1 MARRVSHH
9 ELALMSL
16 YWIAIGY
23 LWSSLGALILPDLVQ
38 HLVGRPH
45 KGAAISIL
53 EAIGTIM
60 AVVWQPMAGA
70 ISDRWVSPFGRRRP
84 FIVAGTVGDVIFLAG
99 LALSGSYWVLVIFYF
114 LLQTASN
121 TAQGPY
127 QGLLP
132 DVVPHEQRGEASG
145 YYGVANLVGI
155 LAGTVGAG
163 ILLHNYGPSVAIAS
177 IAVLLTVTMLVTVIT
192 VPDLVKP
199 TRSQFESPWHAFV
212 DTFTLDL
219 RRYRDFGWLMAS
231 RLLILMGVVGL
242 QSFAFFYFSDVFFPN
257 DRKETTVATSI
268 LLGLVVLVGLIVTWP
283 AAKLSDRIGR
293 RWIVFAG
300 GMIGAAAT
308 VAIVFSHYQLLP
320 TGAVQPLAGAVHVP
334 FLAAQAVLLGLALGV
349 GFGAFLSVDWAFIT
363 DVIPPGEAG
372 RFMGFSNIATA
383 GSGIIARLCAGWLLD
398 YFNGGPRILGLPGG
412 YPVIFAIFAAWMIAG
427 SFLVLKVRESSR

>member
-1 MARRVSHH
+1 M
-9 ELALMSL
+9 
-16 YWIAIGY
+16 
-23 LWSSLGALILPDLVQ
+23 
-38 HLVGRPH
+38 
-45 KGAAISIL
+45 
-53 EAIGTIM
+53 
-60 AVVWQPMAGA
+60 
-70 ISDRWVSPFGRRRP
+70 
-84 FIVAGTVGDVIFLAG
+84 
-99 LALSGSYWVLVIFYF
+99 
-114 LLQTASN
+114 
-121 TAQGPY
+121 
-127 QGLLP
+127 
-132 DVVPHEQRGEASG
+132 
-145 YYGVANLVGI
+145 GI
-155 LAGTVGAG
+155 
-163 ILLHNYGPSVAIAS
+163 
-177 IAVLLTVTMLVTVIT
+177 
-192 VPDLVKP
+192 
-199 TRSQFESPWHAFV
+199 
-212 DTFTLDL
+212 
-219 RRYRDFGWLMAS
+219 
-231 RLLILMGVVGL
+231 VGL